1 MVCISVFKKISICSK
16 DCDIC
21 SNGFCFRPEA
31 KNACLKNCDI
41 SGQTITLNWRC
52 SCLTLSYPFDVSSKG
67 AINLTINFS
76 HQILI
81 TYFQFGPVIFVTK
94 FVVKLILL
102 TLISPWI
109 IAEQFSLRWTP
120 CNIKV
125 AVRKHIFSIMVSSGP
140 RQKHLSSRTVE
151 KELEIYHA
159 LDEKCSSQTV
169 FH

>member
-1 MVCISVFKKISICSK
+1 MQSINCLNGLHNCFKKISICSK

-21 SNGFCFRPEA
+21 LNSLTVCSNGFCFRPETE
-31 KNACLKNCDI
+31 NACLKNCDI

-109 IAEQFSLRWTP
+109 YSR
-120 CNIKV
+120 
-125 AVRKHIFSIMVSSGP
+125 AVFFEVNAMQYQSGC
-140 RQKHLSSRTVE
+140 T
-151 KELEIYHA
+151 
-159 LDEKCSSQTV
+159 
-169 FH
+169 